1 MRCATSSPMYG
12 DPEASHR
19 MRNEL
24 SLWLKWLVIPV
35 QCSRVFLTWGQNER
49 GESSSSRQG
58 QAHAPRPPWF
68 SELCTQV
75 LSFVPEL
82 AQETERDHFF
92 AGPNSFEHRSSRG
105 RNAREVMGQRACA
118 GEQLTLL
125 LSSEYLSLQS
135 RTKHERHCT

>member
-19 MRNEL
+19 MCNKL

-35 QCSRVFLTWGQNER
+35 QCSRVFLTRGQNER

-68 SELCTQV
+68 
-75 LSFVPEL
+75 
-82 AQETERDHFF
+82 
-92 AGPNSFEHRSSRG
+92 
-105 RNAREVMGQRACA
+105 
-118 GEQLTLL
+118 
-125 LSSEYLSLQS
+125 
-135 RTKHERHCT
+135 